1 MQILFV
7 KDVLRVTGSKE
18 KLKPVE
24 ILLFCCAGICL
35 VTLLITAVFQIKS
48 VSVLNQ
54 YENGGTE
61 STTGENAFVLLTA
74 PASDSTVSPTPEES
88 EISLQ
93 TGGLFSASETAVSG
107 TVSAPKTSVPRTT
120 AKPSLPAAPTAE
132 PSTQIDDVLILNVKT
147 KKIHSASCSYVN
159 NMNAENKKQVSG
171 AEIQNCL
178 DSGYTVCSRCRACK
192 PS

>member
-1 MQILFV
+1 MT
-7 KDVLRVTGSKE
+7 RPKE

-35 VTLLITAVFQIKS
+35 VTLIVTVVYQIKS

-54 YENGGTE
+54 FENGGTE
-61 STTGENAFVLLTA
+61 STAGENAFVLLTA
-74 PASDSTVSPTPEES
+74 PTSDSAVSSTPEEA

-93 TGGLFSASETAVSG
+93 TGGLFSVSETAVSG
-107 TVSAPKTSVPRTT
+107 TVSAPKTSVLRTT
-120 AKPSLPAAPTAE
+120 AAQSFTPKPSSPAASSAE
-132 PSTQIDDVLILNVKT
+132 PSTQIDDVLILNIKT

-171 AEIQNCL
+171 AEFQSCL